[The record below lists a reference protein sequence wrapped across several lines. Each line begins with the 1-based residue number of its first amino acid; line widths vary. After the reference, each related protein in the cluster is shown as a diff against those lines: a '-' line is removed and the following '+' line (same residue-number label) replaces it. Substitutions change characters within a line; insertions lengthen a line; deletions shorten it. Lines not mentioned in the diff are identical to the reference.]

1 MSAILILSPFV
12 IKKQKKQPMLHEKV
26 LFINKEQNGNTL
38 TKEKKGGTNE
48 GFCGFYKYT
57 NRSHWVLGMKDLFK
71 A

>member
-12 IKKQKKQPMLHEKV
+12 IKNKQPMLHEKV

-38 TKEKKGGTNE
+38 TKRKKGGTNE

-57 NRSHWVLGMKDLFK
+57 NRSH
-71 A
+71 